1 MDIQKEKLIAE
12 IENFKTEILK
22 IQVVKVWAESHSNS
36 DPFKH
41 VILEKEDCKVWWME
55 AQAHQLWETWLAAKA
70 QGVPEGFVLVPVGH
84 NKFFSH
90 DFNGDGFQ
98 YHDTLQEAK
107 NAAEAD
113 LDIYRDRVADGNHIA
128 EMGEFNELA
137 YGIVVGQAEWSVDCV
152 VSADDHKNGE
162 YTQYDIGTEILSLY
176 LSEAQEPAND

>member
-1 MDIQKEKLIAE
+1 MDIQKEREVFEQWAFQASRGWASFDRDSNGKYWPDKLNLAWGAWQAS
-12 IENFKTEILK
+12 K
-22 IQVVKVWAESHSNS
+22 
-36 DPFKH
+36 
-41 VILEKEDCKVWWME
+41 
-55 AQAHQLWETWLAAKA
+55 AQA
-70 QGVPEGFVLVPVGH
+70 VPEGFVLVPVGH

-107 NAAEAD
+107 NAAKAD

-128 EMGEFNELA
+128 EMGEFNELS
-137 YGIVVGQAEWSVDCV
+137 YGIVLGQAEWSVDCV

-176 LSEAQEPAND
+176 LSEAQEQGQ

>member
-1 MDIQKEKLIAE
+1 MDIKDTIIGAKVVIESLICLLENENVDISSIKFKVGSHEEEYESKSLSFEHLVDLTLKEL
-12 IENFKTEILK
+12 
-22 IQVVKVWAESHSNS
+22 
-36 DPFKH
+36 D
-41 VILEKEDCKVWWME
+41 
-55 AQAHQLWETWLAAKA
+55 AAKT
-70 QGVPEGFVLVPVGH
+70 QVTGQ
-84 NKFFSH
+84 KFFSH

-107 NAAEAD
+107 KAAEAD

-128 EMGEFNELA
+128 DMGEFNELA

-176 LSEAQEPAND
+176 LSEAQEQADESI